1 MPVRDARRVRGSMR
15 TMASM
20 AARLGTFDELL
31 GIAKEPMRP
40 ILTRL
45 RETILAVHPEAY
57 ETVRLGDR
65 AATYGLGPRKM
76 IDGYAYV
83 MPHSEWVNL
92 GFFQGAS
99 LSDPHGLLE
108 GNGAKL
114 RHVKIRSTADADR
127 PEIRELIAAA
137 VAERNRA
144 LHK

>member
-1 MPVRDARRVRGSMR
+1 M
-15 TMASM
+15 
-20 AARLGTFDELL
+20 ARLGTFDDLL
-31 GIAKEPMRP
+31 AIAKEPLRP
-40 ILTRL
+40 IMSKL
-45 RETILAVHPEAY
+45 RETILAIHPEAC

-99 LSDPHGLLE
+99 LHDPGRLLE
-108 GNGAKL
+108 GSGAKM
-114 RHVKIRSTADADR
+114 RHVKVRSIADADR
-127 PEIRELIAAA
+127 PEIRDLVAAA

-144 LHK
+144 LVV

>member
-1 MPVRDARRVRGSMR
+1 MR
-15 TMASM
+15 TMASV

-31 GIAKEPMRP
+31 GVAKEPMRP
-40 ILTRL
+40 ILARL
-45 RETILAVHPEAY
+45 RETILKIDPEAC

-65 AATYGLGPRKM
+65 AATYGLGPRKV

-92 GFFQGAS
+92 GFFQGAR

-108 GNGAKL
+108 GSGAKL

>member
-1 MPVRDARRVRGSMR
+1 MQPMPVRDARRVRGSMR

-20 AARLGTFDELL
+20 ATRLGTFDELL

-40 ILTRL
+40 ILARL
-45 RETILAVHPEAY
+45 R